1 MKTLLYSTKRT
12 AKSKTIQTELSESQ
26 IAASNKFEPFAWVDT
41 IEFNKS
47 NLYVAYLFEYVI
59 LEGKPVFKTFDVW
72 AYQPTTVEGKTF
84 NFETFRGSVDE
95 VQDYIERQTGDKTSV
110 KKMYEQF
117 LKDVEYKW
125 SSVFVHTEKEF
136 QKEFAKLLRKYNYHH
151 VYRGGN
157 AIEVL
162 DKDENSVKF

>member
-1 MKTLLYSTKRT
+1 M
-12 AKSKTIQTELSESQ
+12 SKSQ
-26 IAASNKFEPFAWVDT
+26 IEASNKFETFAWTDI

-47 NLYVAYLFEYVI
+47 NLNVAYLFEYVI
-59 LEGKPVFKTFDVW
+59 LEGEPVFKTFEVW
-72 AYQPTTVEGKTF
+72 AYQPTIIEGRYF

-136 QKEFAKLLRKYNYHH
+136 QKEFAKLLKKYNYHH

-157 AIEVL
+157 AIEVF